1 MSPAFHYTTLK
12 IEHTSEIE
20 MLYLFEISHDTR
32 IQSVVVVFGEPH
44 VEEVV
49 LVFDLGQSDGRQPGE
64 DQWQQNEHNV
74 MSAKKYLGVEL
85 PRPIGGIHIN
95 TS

>member
-1 MSPAFHYTTLK
+1 
-12 IEHTSEIE
+12 

-44 VEEVV
+44 VEEIV

-64 DQWQQNEHNV
+64 DQWQQNEDNV
-74 MSAKKYLGVEL
+74 MSERKVFRYL
-85 PRPIGGIHIN
+85 
-95 TS
+95 TSSANRRYSH